1 MRVVVYRDKSDCRRT
16 EAMRA
21 IGYNRIRLLFVC
33 LFFVQNLKC
42 GVLG

>member
-33 LFFVQNLKC
+33 LFFFCRISNV
-42 GVLG
+42 VF